1 MPITIL
7 GKLVSLL
14 AGMAGLLL
22 ISFVIATVGQTLYPT
37 KFEENA
43 LNFIAMEKV
52 RECNT
57 QADTCRAT
65 NTELHILI
73 LTHLHCFICF

>member
-52 RECNT
+52 RQGT
-57 QADTCRAT
+57 HKRTFSST
-65 NTELHILI
+65 NTGY
-73 LTHLHCFICF
+73 TS